1 VISPMFFKAKR
12 IKVDV
17 FINYGKDRVQHHRME
32 VERGSSV
39 IDALKA
45 VADVEF
51 IADDRATGHRGSI
64 VAAINGIKSTRDHFW
79 IYYVSDSD
87 HPGWRIPM
95 EMPDC
100 IIVSD
105 EMRIAWRYHDAA
117 SMKSARRFGP
127 RFTSGCAGKAGSC
140 ARQF

>member
-1 VISPMFFKAKR
+1 MFFKAKR

-17 FINYGKDRVQHHRME
+17 FINYGKDRVQHQRVE

-39 IDALKA
+39 LDALKA

-51 IADDRATGHRGSI
+51 IADDRATGHCGS
-64 VAAINGIKSTRDHFW
+64 VVTAIGGARSTLNQFW
-79 IYYVSDSD
+79 LYYVSDRD
-87 HPGWRIPM
+87 YPGWRIPM
-95 EMPDC
+95 ETPDC
-100 IIVSD
+100 TTVSD

-127 RFTSGCAGKAGSC
+127 RFTSRCMGKAGSC